1 VSAATVLHA
10 DLDAFFASV
19 EQRDRPAL
27 KGHPV
32 IVGGG
37 VVLAASYEARRVGV
51 GSGMG
56 GREARRRCP
65 NAIVVPAR
73 HEAYAE
79 ASDAVFEIFRS
90 LTPLVEPLSVDEAFL
105 DVAGARRL
113 FGDPAAIA
121 RRLRERVKSEVGLPL
136 SVGVAS
142 TKHLAKVASA
152 QAKPDGLIVVEAGRE
167 LDFLHPLP
175 VEVLWG
181 VGPATAEKL
190 HALGAR
196 TVRDLAT
203 MPAGLFG
210 GGAVARHLRALAWNR
225 DPRAIETG
233 RRDHSIGSQ
242 RALGMRPRTLAD
254 AHEIILAIADRVASR
269 LRKANRLARAV
280 TITIRFHDFTRIT
293 RSHTFAEATDQSR
306 VLGPAATELVQSVL
320 AAPAETDD
328 GRTVLEARG
337 ISLLAVRLSGL
348 CRTDALQLVLPF
360 HKNVAAR
367 ELDAAIDAARDRFGA
382 QAVTRL
388 ATARDRGGFVVLPRP
403 TALDR
408 PPDDDSPESGS
419 AGRALAA
426 PDH

>member
-1 VSAATVLHA
+1 MLHA

-27 KGHPV
+27 RGRPV

-113 FGDPAAIA
+113 FGDPVAVA
-121 RRLRERVKSEVGLPL
+121 RRLRARVRSEVGLPL
-136 SVGVAS
+136 SVGVAT

-152 QAKPDGLIVVEAGRE
+152 RAKPDGLIVVEAGRE

-181 VGPATAEKL
+181 VGPATAGKL
-190 HALGAR
+190 HAQGVR
-196 TVRDLAT
+196 TVGDLAT

-225 DPRAIETG
+225 DPRAIDTA

-242 RALGMRPRTLAD
+242 RALGLRPRTLAD
-254 AHEIILAIADRVASR
+254 AHEIVLAIADRVASR
-269 LRKANRLARAV
+269 LRKAERLARAV

-293 RSHTFAEATDQSR
+293 RSHTFAEPTDLSR
-306 VLGPAATELVQSVL
+306 VLGPAATELVQSAL
-320 AAPAETDD
+320 AAPAED
-328 GRTVLEARG
+328 GRTVIEARG

-348 CRTDALQLVLPF
+348 CRTDAVQLALPF

-367 ELDAAIDAARDRFGA
+367 ELDAAVDAARDRFGA

-388 ATARDRGGFVVLPRP
+388 ATARDRGGLVVLSRP
-403 TALDR
+403 TALD
-408 PPDDDSPESGS
+408 
-419 AGRALAA
+419 A
-426 PDH
+426 PSVRSSTEEA